1 MNSIFIPQ
9 TSYPVSLCSTYS
21 NFKLYICN
29 VLFIVN
35 NKLRDHVSFI
45 IIYLVFDMLVKHR
58 QSLMITCLM
67 SIWILLAVIT
77 YIKYIT
83 KCFSD
88 FAWSPPFLV
97 SQLDDLNSFVTV
109 FLFAFDPLESILL
122 GTKFSFKNL

>member
-1 MNSIFIPQ
+1 
-9 TSYPVSLCSTYS
+9 
-21 NFKLYICN
+21 
-29 VLFIVN
+29 
-35 NKLRDHVSFI
+35 
-45 IIYLVFDMLVKHR
+45 
-58 QSLMITCLM
+58 MITCLM

-109 FLFAFDPLESILL
+109 FLFAFDPLESILR
-122 GTKFSFKNL
+122 GTKFSFKKESQINLLSSENFHSKGT